1 MPLVPPVF
9 NAGISRWGY
18 HLKEFQFSST
28 GRDLNYPINKLIKSA
43 TDKEIFSFV
52 DIDSSNYFSTIP
64 SGYYFSTPSALKQL
78 HYVTSDFKA
87 ITFEPL
93 GVKYNRP
100 NKVLEAIDSTDTAL
114 IRSYR
119 KAYERRTK
127 KSVLIQPHSEVAT
140 VFLKPILQIGM
151 ILNLNKRMGRSK
163 LDIKNGDNTYKN
175 DRFFIWINETPVN
188 GQRGISL
195 RNKNTNSL
203 ETTINIDFSRGEN
216 KIETSITNL
225 DSTESYR
232 MPLLV
237 NYTPANKQIE
247 KHISSVLILINLAT
261 ANTI

>member
-1 MPLVPPVF
+1 M
-9 NAGISRWGY
+9 
-18 HLKEFQFSST
+18 
-28 GRDLNYPINKLIKSA
+28 
-43 TDKEIFSFV
+43 
-52 DIDSSNYFSTIP
+52 
-64 SGYYFSTPSALKQL
+64 

-93 GVKYNRP
+93 DVKYNRP

-119 KAYERRTK
+119 KAYERRIK

-163 LDIKNGDNTYKN
+163 LDIKNGNNTYKN

-203 ETTINIDFSRGEN
+203 ETTINIDLSRGEN

-225 DSTESYR
+225 DSTDSYR

>member
-1 MPLVPPVF
+1 MNLQFIKVASRNNELCLEIFKIADSKIVTKFPLPLVPPVF

-28 GRDLNYPINKLIKSA
+28 GRDLNYPINKFIKSA

-93 GVKYNRP
+93 DVKYNRP

-119 KAYERRTK
+119 KAYERRIK
-127 KSVLIQPHSEVAT
+127 KPVLIQPHSEVAT

-151 ILNLNKRMGRSK
+151 ILNLNKRMGR
-163 LDIKNGDNTYKN
+163 
-175 DRFFIWINETPVN
+175 
-188 GQRGISL
+188 
-195 RNKNTNSL
+195 
-203 ETTINIDFSRGEN
+203 
-216 KIETSITNL
+216 
-225 DSTESYR
+225 
-232 MPLLV
+232 
-237 NYTPANKQIE
+237 
-247 KHISSVLILINLAT
+247 
-261 ANTI
+261 